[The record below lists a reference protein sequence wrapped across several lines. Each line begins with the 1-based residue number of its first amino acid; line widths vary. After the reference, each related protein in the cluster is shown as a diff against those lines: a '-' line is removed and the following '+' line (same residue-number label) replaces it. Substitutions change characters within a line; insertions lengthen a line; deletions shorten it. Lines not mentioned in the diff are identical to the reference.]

1 MYYRYIK
8 RMKLPNRNHVIF
20 LLAIL
25 SFYATI
31 IVLSE
36 NAYAAADDDE
46 FDKIAPMSIIKE
58 DGTAFEIQPTFL
70 VEEGY
75 KVFNN
80 TNVNDN
86 KISLTKGEPIKISY
100 KSPCGFAN
108 SVKGLLLKG
117 TIDRTLSAFSENT
130 AQLENIKLNGEQ
142 KEFYENSAPN
152 DESIEITGIPEDIPS
167 DIEIS
172 GVPNGNEDTNNYK
185 VVLVVDCDEEVI
197 YYTAAAEIKEEQ

>member
-1 MYYRYIK
+1 
-8 RMKLPNRNHVIF
+8 MKLPDRNHVIF
-20 LLAIL
+20 LLTFL
-25 SFYATI
+25 SFYTTI

-36 NAYAAADDDE
+36 NAYADE

-58 DGTAFEIQPTFL
+58 DGTTFEIQPKFL

-108 SVKGLLLKG
+108 SIKGLFLKG

-130 AQLENIKLNGEQ
+130 AQLENIKLSGEQ
-142 KEFYENSAPN
+142 KEFYENSSPN
-152 DESIEITGIPEDIPS
+152 DESIEIAGIPEDIPD

-172 GVPNGNEDTNNYK
+172 GVPNGNEDSNNYK

-197 YYTAAAEIKEEQ
+197 YYTAPAEIKEEQ

>member
-1 MYYRYIK
+1 
-8 RMKLPNRNHVIF
+8 MKLPDSNHVIF
-20 LLAIL
+20 LLTFF
-25 SFYATI
+25 SFYTTI

-36 NAYAAADDDE
+36 NAYADE

-58 DGTAFEIQPTFL
+58 DGTTFEIQPKFL

-108 SVKGLLLKG
+108 SIKGLFLKG

-142 KEFYENSAPN
+142 KEFYENSSPN
-152 DESIEITGIPEDIPS
+152 DESIEIAGIPEDIPG

-197 YYTAAAEIKEEQ
+197 YYTTPAEIKEEQ

>member
-1 MYYRYIK
+1 
-8 RMKLPNRNHVIF
+8 
-20 LLAIL
+20 
-25 SFYATI
+25 
-31 IVLSE
+31 
-36 NAYAAADDDE
+36 
-46 FDKIAPMSIIKE
+46 MS
-58 DGTAFEIQPTFL
+58 
-70 VEEGY
+70 VS
-75 KVFNN
+75 N
-80 TNVNDN
+80 NVNDN

-152 DESIEITGIPEDIPS
+152 DESIEIAGIPEDIPS

>member
-1 MYYRYIK
+1 
-8 RMKLPNRNHVIF
+8 MKLPDKNHVIF
-20 LLAIL
+20 LLTFL
-25 SFYATI
+25 SFYTTI

-36 NAYAAADDDE
+36 NAYADE

-58 DGTAFEIQPTFL
+58 DGSIFEIQPKFI

-108 SVKGLLLKG
+108 SIKGLFLKG

-142 KEFYENSAPN
+142 KEFYENSSPN

>member
-1 MYYRYIK
+1 
-8 RMKLPNRNHVIF
+8 MKLPDRNHVIF
-20 LLAIL
+20 LLTFL
-25 SFYATI
+25 SFYTTI

-36 NAYAAADDDE
+36 NAYADE

-58 DGTAFEIQPTFL
+58 DGTTFEIQPKFL

-108 SVKGLLLKG
+108 SIKGLFLKG

-130 AQLENIKLNGEQ
+130 AQLENIKLSGEQ
-142 KEFYENSAPN
+142 KEFYENSSPN
-152 DESIEITGIPEDIPS
+152 NESIEIAGIPEDIPD

-172 GVPNGNEDTNNYK
+172 GVPNGNEDSNNYK

-197 YYTAAAEIKEEQ
+197 YYTAPAEIKEEQ

>member
-1 MYYRYIK
+1 
-8 RMKLPNRNHVIF
+8 MKLPDKNHVIF
-20 LLAIL
+20 LLTFL
-25 SFYATI
+25 SFYTTI

-36 NAYAAADDDE
+36 NAYADE

-58 DGTAFEIQPTFL
+58 DGSTFEIQPKFI

-108 SVKGLLLKG
+108 SIKGLLLKG

-142 KEFYENSAPN
+142 KEFYENSSPN
-152 DESIEITGIPEDIPS
+152 DENIEIAGIPEDIPS

-185 VVLVVDCDEEVI
+185 LVLVVDCDEEVI
-197 YYTAAAEIKEEQ
+197 YYTAPAEIKEEQ

>member
-1 MYYRYIK
+1 
-8 RMKLPNRNHVIF
+8 MKLPDKNHVIF
-20 LLAIL
+20 LLTFL
-25 SFYATI
+25 SFYTTI

-36 NAYAAADDDE
+36 NAYADE
-46 FDKIAPMSIIKE
+46 FDKITPMSIIKE
-58 DGTAFEIQPTFL
+58 DGSTFEIQPKFI

-108 SVKGLLLKG
+108 SIKGLFLKG

-152 DESIEITGIPEDIPS
+152 DESIEIAGIPEDIPS

>member
-1 MYYRYIK
+1 MYYKYIK
-8 RMKLPNRNHVIF
+8 RMKLPDKNHVIF
-20 LLAIL
+20 LLTFL
-25 SFYATI
+25 SFYTTI

-36 NAYAAADDDE
+36 NAYADE

-58 DGTAFEIQPTFL
+58 DGSTFEIQPKFI

-108 SVKGLLLKG
+108 SIKGLFLKG

-142 KEFYENSAPN
+142 KEFYENSSPN

>member
-1 MYYRYIK
+1 
-8 RMKLPNRNHVIF
+8 MKLPDKNHVIF
-20 LLAIL
+20 LLTFL
-25 SFYATI
+25 SFYTTI

-36 NAYAAADDDE
+36 NAYADE

-58 DGTAFEIQPTFL
+58 DGSTFEIQPKFI

-108 SVKGLLLKG
+108 SIKGLFLKG

-142 KEFYENSAPN
+142 KEFYENSSPN